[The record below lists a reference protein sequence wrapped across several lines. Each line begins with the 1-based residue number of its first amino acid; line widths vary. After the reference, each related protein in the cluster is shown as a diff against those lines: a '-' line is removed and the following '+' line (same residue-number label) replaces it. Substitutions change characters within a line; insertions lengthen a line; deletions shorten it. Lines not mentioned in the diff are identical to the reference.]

1 MKLKVIYHVLPSR
14 QTNLSQQQAHQS
26 ERTLTKTVEVGS
38 SPIVSMREVLSQ
50 LAEGASKGGMLENR
64 MVSYKNRGM
73 NAWVYIGNF
82 WHEKPAKTHDIREAC
97 AIQVPLEDLKTQDDQ
112 GTDCI
117 QLKFRERAKGEYSDA
132 LINGQAEMSKGSR
145 RTKERKI
152 GEVILAVK
160 RWRELYTMGEKL
172 AEGNQFHTLSL
183 EDAATKVGIS
193 KKSLDDYFLQL
204 KNGQKNGFNFNEHKN
219 DKIGILRAYNKK
231 NKKSEPMTAT
241 STAPAGKKGGKK

>member
-14 QTNLSQQQAHQS
+14 QTNLSQQTHAS
-26 ERTLTKTVEVGS
+26 ERTLTKTVEVGN
-38 SPIVSMREVLSQ
+38 SPTVSMREVLSQ
-50 LAEGASKGGMLENR
+50 LSEGAGKVMLENR
-64 MVSYKNRGM
+64 LVSYKNRGM

-82 WHEKPAKTHDIREAC
+82 WQEKPPKMHDIREAC
-97 AIQVPLEDLKTQDDQ
+97 AIQIPLEDLKTQDEQ
-112 GTDCI
+112 GADCI

-160 RWRELYTMGEKL
+160 RWRELYTMGEKQ
-172 AEGNQFHTLSL
+172 AEGNHFQTLSL

-241 STAPAGKKGGKK
+241 STAPAAKRGGKK

>member
-14 QTNLSQQQAHQS
+14 QTSLTQQQQAHS
-26 ERTLTKTVEVGS
+26 AERTLTKTVEVGS
-38 SPIVSMREVLSQ
+38 SPIVSMREVLTQ
-50 LAEGASKGGMLENR
+50 LAEGSAKGMLENR

-82 WHEKPAKTHDIREAC
+82 WQEKPPKTHDVREAS
-97 AIQVPLEDLKTQDDQ
+97 AIQIPVEDLKTQDDQ
-112 GTDCI
+112 GTECI

-160 RWRELYTMGEKL
+160 RWRELYTMGEKV
-172 AEGNQFHTLSL
+172 AEATQFHTLSL

-241 STAPAGKKGGKK
+241 STAPAGKKAGKK